1 MALQRNVQ
9 QQNDK
14 SEHSIRRRVAY
25 WKEHGVP
32 EALTLVGSAQG
43 IDWNRS
49 IVVHLEVDF
58 PGMPELFGTLVT
70 QDQRFIAFEIA
81 SSDRIQVERW
91 EDVTAAQDFNHH
103 NRGTGLG
110 WGALVLKVFQE
121 TNA

>member
-14 SEHSIRRRVAY
+14 SEAFDSQESGL

-32 EALTLVGSAQG
+32 EALSLGECARHR
-43 IDWNRS
+43 WNRS

-58 PGMPELFGTLVT
+58 PGMPVFGTLVT

-121 TNA
+121 MNA

>member
-1 MALQRNVQ
+1 M
-9 QQNDK
+9 
-14 SEHSIRRRVAY
+14 E
-25 WKEHGVP
+25 EHGVP
-32 EALTLVGSAQG
+32 EALSLVGSAQG

-121 TNA
+121 MNA

>member
-1 MALQRNVQ
+1 M
-9 QQNDK
+9 
-14 SEHSIRRRVAY
+14 
-25 WKEHGVP
+25 KEHGVP
-32 EALTLVGSAQG
+32 EALSLVGSAQG

-121 TNA
+121 MNA